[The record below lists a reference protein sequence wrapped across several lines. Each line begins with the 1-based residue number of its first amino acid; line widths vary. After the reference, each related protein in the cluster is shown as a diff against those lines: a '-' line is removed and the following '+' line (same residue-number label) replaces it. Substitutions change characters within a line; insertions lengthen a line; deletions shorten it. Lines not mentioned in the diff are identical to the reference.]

1 MTDILRTA
9 RLTLRA
15 PDDSDIDRVVELA
28 GDFEVSKMLAV
39 VPHPY
44 ERRHAVE
51 WLAHIRATDGK
62 DEQAFAIDDGDG
74 LIGAISFRKLRETP
88 RIGYWLGRPF
98 WGRGY
103 MSEAAHAALTWLF
116 SSFDTNVVEAEAMAE
131 NPASIAVLRKLG
143 FEETASGSC
152 ASEARGGAMPSLILR
167 LERNTFL
174 TTTQEATERETEKEL
189 VE

>member
-1 MTDILRTA
+1 MTDNLKTA
-9 RLTLRA
+9 RLTLRT
-15 PDDSDIDRVVELA
+15 PCDHDIDRVVEFA

-44 ERRHAVE
+44 ERRNAIE
-51 WLAHIRATDGK
+51 WLEHIRATDGK
-62 DEQAFAIDDGDG
+62 DEQTFAIDDGSG

-116 SSFDTNVVEAEAMAE
+116 STFDAHGVEAEAMAE
-131 NPASIAVLRKLG
+131 NPTSIAVLRKLG
-143 FEETASGSC
+143 FEETASGNC
-152 ASEARGGAMPSLILR
+152 ASQARGEAMPSLVLR

-174 TTTQEATERETEKEL
+174 TTTQHAAEQEAEKEL